1 MDVSALSYSTPL
13 ARAGQTGK
21 SAAADAARSETG
33 ATGQASSPATAQ
45 PVGLYISP
53 VLRYDQSARV
63 AVLFFRDFD
72 TGETRDQI
80 PAERV
85 VEQYRRT
92 GGPPQTTEEQRSAA
106 SGDSGYGANS
116 AGGGEV
122 WAETAAATDG
132 ASVRSQ
138 SLGESFLAA
147 GNSGAPVPQPSGAG
161 EAAVGASASGVA
173 ASSAGSLISL
183 SV

>member
-1 MDVSALSYSTPL
+1 MDVSALSYSTL
-13 ARAGQTGK
+13 MARAGQTGK
-21 SAAADAARSETG
+21 SAAADAARPEAG
-33 ATGQASSPATAQ
+33 ATEQAPSPATAQ
-45 PVGLYISP
+45 PAGLYISP

-85 VEQYRRT
+85 VEQYRRS
-92 GGPPQTTEEQRSAA
+92 GGPPQTTEEQRSAT
-106 SGDSGYGANS
+106 SGDSGFG

-122 WAETAAATDG
+122 WAEAATADDG
-132 ASVRSQ
+132 TSVGSP

-147 GNSGAPVPQPSGAG
+147 GSGASVTQPSGAR
-161 EAAVGASASGVA
+161 EAVAGGSASGVA
-173 ASSAGSLISL
+173 APSAGSLISL